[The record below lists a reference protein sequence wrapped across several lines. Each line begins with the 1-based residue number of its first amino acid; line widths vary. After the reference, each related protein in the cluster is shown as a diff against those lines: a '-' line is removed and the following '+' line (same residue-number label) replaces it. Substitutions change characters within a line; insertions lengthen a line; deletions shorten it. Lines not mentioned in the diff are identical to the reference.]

1 LPFLILDVYKNGVT
15 DMKINWKVIAAI
27 VVSIAVVAWAISS
40 VVPTS
45 FSGTDL
51 SFGVQGGPV
60 TINNPSDAPIAAQ
73 LLGTGTRTFTVSSSA
88 EALGGTSTRQG
99 TGATATQLFE
109 YALPPGASTFTI
121 LRGANVIFST
131 TTDTNLTATVM
142 PRTDNEVR
150 FIQIIAGVVIVAALF
165 FASQSTGHQWLALLR
180 PRQAP
185 VPVPVVAAEATVAT
199 PTSNRGRDGRMYS
212 NYGNEDK

>member
-1 LPFLILDVYKNGVT
+1 
-15 DMKINWKVIAAI
+15 
-27 VVSIAVVAWAISS
+27 
-40 VVPTS
+40 
-45 FSGTDL
+45 
-51 SFGVQGGPV
+51 
-60 TINNPSDAPIAAQ
+60 

-131 TTDTNLTATVM
+131 TTDTILTATVM

-150 FIQIIAGVVIVAALF
+150 FILIIAAVVIVAALF
-165 FASQSTGHQWLALLR
+165 FASQSTGHQWLVALRHQWLVALR

-185 VPVPVVAAEATVAT
+185 VLVPVVAAEATVET

>member
-1 LPFLILDVYKNGVT
+1 
-15 DMKINWKVIAAI
+15 MKMNWKVIAAI
-27 VVSIAVVAWAISS
+27 VVSIAVVVWAISS
-40 VVPTS
+40 VVPSS
-45 FSGTDL
+45 FNGTNL

-60 TINNPSDAPIAAQ
+60 TINNPSNAPIAAQ

-131 TTDTNLTATVM
+131 TTDTILTATVM

-150 FIQIIAGVVIVAALF
+150 FILIIAAVVIVAALF
-165 FASQSTGHQWLALLR
+165 FASQSTGHQWLAALR

-185 VPVPVVAAEATVAT
+185 VLVPAAAAEATVET